1 MRGIVHVLVV
11 AADELDSEPALENVV
26 PAGVDFEQQRVV
38 DPAGFRLAVRR
49 QSPDVIVAGD
59 MLPAFEDSSILDLAK
74 MLSPGTPVLFIPKG
88 RGGIVAPAGLKVPAL
103 GEPVRSANELM
114 MLNADLERFAYAA
127 SHDLQ
132 EPLRTIS
139 LFSKLLAKRYR
150 GALDA
155 EADEY
160 LTFIESAAKHMIALL
175 EDLLI
180 YSRLPARRHEFVSV
194 DLSEVLEE
202 TLASLQPVIRESRAA
217 ITFDP
222 MPQVEGRLLELGLV
236 LQNLISNALKY
247 RGEDSPRIHIGAK
260 RGDDYWVISVKD
272 NGIGFEQNYAEQIF
286 ELFKRLNNR
295 DHPGTGLGLAIC
307 KRIIE
312 VHGGRIWAESQPQQG
327 SVFFFSLPIKN
338 TLENVESQTE
348 PTGLD

>member
-11 AADELDSEPALENVV
+11 AANELDSEPALENVV

-38 DPAGFRLAVRR
+38 DPAGFKLAVGR

-74 MLSPGTPVLFIPKG
+74 KLSPGTPVLFIPKG
-88 RGGIVAPAGLKVPAL
+88 RGGIVGTDGLEARAP
-103 GEPVRSANELM
+103 GEPVRSGNELM

-132 EPLRTIS
+132 EPLRTMS

-180 YSRLPARRHEFVSV
+180 YTKLPSRRREFEPV
-194 DLSEVLEE
+194 DLNEVMEE
-202 TLASLQPVIRESRAA
+202 TLAFLQPVITESRAA
-217 ITFDP
+217 ITVDP
-222 MPQVEGRLLELGLV
+222 LPQVEGRVLELGLV
-236 LQNLISNALKY
+236 LRNLIGNALKY
-247 RGEDSPRIHIGAK
+247 RGEDSPLIHVGAK
-260 RGDDYWVISVKD
+260 RADDHWVISVKD

-295 DHPGTGLGLAIC
+295 EHPGTGLGLAIC

-312 VHGGRIWAESQPQQG
+312 VHGGRIWAESKPQQG
-327 SVFFFSLPIKN
+327 SIFFFSLPFKN
-338 TLENVESQTE
+338 ALENIE
-348 PTGLD
+348 P